1 MCSGLRA
8 LLKLLPVEPH
18 VGMTHIPLQ
27 VIKSP
32 PVPGFDKVLTKATSW
47 GAQGLLDCHGNGA
60 ATSLQHVIECARC
73 NVALQEI
80 KRNTRF
86 IV

>member
-32 PVPGFDKVLTKATSW
+32 PVPGFDKVLTELPGEPK
-47 GAQGLLDCHGNGA
+47 DCLIA
-60 ATSLQHVIECARC
+60 MVMVLQQACSM
-73 NVALQEI
+73 
-80 KRNTRF
+80 
-86 IV
+86 